1 MSPALAAAA
10 VPDALAAVVDAGVF
24 AGGLTVAAVDVGFA
38 RPRQAAVT
46 LVTFAVV
53 AALVAGGAAL
63 AYRWYFRT
71 EIPEGVTGLIG
82 VSVVALYLNTTS
94 LGSVAIGDNPA
105 LLAPESVFFN
115 LVSLGVAAVLAPVG
129 RYAGDRLAVD
139 VFALS
144 GAKQLE
150 GELSGI
156 VRAVGRF
163 TAVTLPPADDIGDMD
178 TYDPVSPEKK
188 AELAETTLLFPRK
201 LSAAE
206 LRERLVA
213 RLKDEYGVGYV
224 DLDLDEDGTV
234 EYFAVGSRAAGLGPT
249 LAPGSAAVAVAADP
263 PNNATV
269 GDTVQLWR
277 DDPEPKRV
285 ATGEL
290 RGVAGDAVTVALDE
304 SDAERLTAEGGY
316 RLVTL
321 PAEPQADRE
330 FASLLRTA
338 DETMASVAVGAESD
352 LDGSTVGEVGAVVA
366 AVRPAEG
373 SVQPIPPR
381 AYAFGA
387 GDLVYLVGRPGT
399 IRRFEAAAASPADAD
414 GADGTA
420 EPASAADRDAELDDL
435 DDLDDGTDF
444 DAEAGPDDADG
455 SDDGPADGSDADPAD
470 GSDADGADDDGAEHD
485 GTQRS

>member
-1 MSPALAAAA
+1 VSPSLAALLGA
-10 VPDALAAVVDAGVF
+10 DALAAVGEVGAV
-24 AGGLTVAAVDVGFA
+24 AGGLAVAADVGFA

-53 AALVAGGAAL
+53 AALVTAGAAL

-71 EIPEGVTGLIG
+71 EIPEGVTALLG

-115 LVSLGVAAVLAPVG
+115 LVSLGVAAVMAPAG

-163 TAVTLPPADDIGDMD
+163 TAVTLPPADEIGDMD

-188 AELAETTLLFPRK
+188 AELAGTTLLFPRK
-201 LSAAE
+201 LSEPE
-206 LRERLVA
+206 LRERLVG
-213 RLKDEYGVGYV
+213 RIKDEYGVGYV
-224 DLDLDEDGTV
+224 DADLEADGTV

-249 LAPGSAAVAVAADP
+249 LAPGSAAVAVSADP

-304 SDAERLTAEGGY
+304 SDAERLTDEGGY

-330 FASLLRTA
+330 FASLLRNA
-338 DETMASVAVGAESD
+338 DETMASVTVGAGSD

-366 AVRPAEG
+366 AVRPAAG

-381 AYAFGA
+381 AYAFGP
-387 GDLVYLVGRPGT
+387 GDLVYLVGRPGA
-399 IRRFEAAAASPADAD
+399 IRRFEAAAAAPAESDPTE
-414 GADGTA
+414 GTTG
-420 EPASAADRDAELDDL
+420 EASATAREAELGDGDDETAAG
-435 DDLDDGTDF
+435 DAAGAPDDG
-444 DAEAGPDDADG
+444 DATGASGDTDDART
-455 SDDGPADGSDADPAD
+455 DP
-470 GSDADGADDDGAEHD
+470 D

>member
-1 MSPALAAAA
+1 MTLAT
-10 VPDALAAVVDAGVF
+10 AAVVGAEVGGAGADAAVT
-24 AGGLTVAAVDVGFA
+24 AVVAAVDVGFA

-46 LVTFAVV
+46 LTTFAVLAV
-53 AALVAGGAAL
+53 LVAGSASL

-71 EIPEGVTGLIG
+71 EIPDGVTGLLG
-82 VSVVALYLNTTS
+82 VAVVALYLNTTS
-94 LGSVAIGDNPA
+94 LGSVAVGDNPA

-115 LVSLGVAAVLAPVG
+115 LVSLGVAAVMAPIG

-139 VFALS
+139 VFALT

-150 GELSGI
+150 GELSGV

-163 TAVTLPPADDIGDMD
+163 TAVTLPSADAIGDMD

-188 AELAETTLLFPRK
+188 EELAETTLLFARK
-201 LSAAE
+201 LSE
-206 LRERLVA
+206 EDLRERLVD

-224 DLDLDEDGTV
+224 DVDLDAEGRV

-249 LAPGSAAVAVAADP
+249 LAPGSAAVAVATDP
-263 PNNATV
+263 PNNATA

-290 RGVAGDAVTVALDE
+290 RGVADDAVTVALDE
-304 SDAERLTAEGGY
+304 SDAERLVEEGGY

-338 DETMASVAVGAESD
+338 DETMASVTVGAGSD
-352 LDGSTVGEVGAVVA
+352 LAGSTVGEAGTVVA
-366 AVRPAEG
+366 AVRPKKG
-373 SVQPIPPR
+373 SVQPIPRR
-381 AYAFGA
+381 AYTFEA
-387 GDLVYLVGRPGT
+387 GDLVYLVGRPDA
-399 IRRFEAAAASPADAD
+399 IRRFEAAAAAGSTPSDGGDEEGPDGDDGDASDD
-414 GADGTA
+414 G
-420 EPASAADRDAELDDL
+420 DALDDS
-435 DDLDDGTDF
+435 DPSDDG
-444 DAEAGPDDADG
+444 DDADR
-455 SDDGPADGSDADPAD
+455 A
-470 GSDADGADDDGAEHD
+470 
-485 GTQRS
+485 QRS

>member
-1 MSPALAAAA
+1 MSPAGADAVAAG
-10 VPDALAAVVDAGVF
+10 LDAGVVA
-24 AGGLTVAAVDVGFA
+24 AGLAVGAVDVGFA

-46 LVTFAVV
+46 LVTFAAVAVLV
-53 AALVAGGAAL
+53 AAGAAL

-71 EIPEGVTGLIG
+71 EIPEGVTWLLG

-94 LGSVAIGDNPA
+94 LGSVAVGDNPA

-115 LVSLGVAAVLAPVG
+115 LVSLGVAAVTAPVG

-144 GAKQLE
+144 GAKQLD
-150 GELSGI
+150 GELSGM

-163 TAVTLPPADDIGDMD
+163 TAVTLPSVDEIRDMD
-178 TYDPVSPEKK
+178 TYDPVSADKK

-201 LSAAE
+201 LSETE
-206 LRERLVA
+206 LRERLIA

-224 DLDLDEDGTV
+224 DADLGADGTV

-277 DDPEPKRV
+277 DDPEPERV

-304 SDAERLTAEGGY
+304 SDAERLTDEGGY

-330 FASLLRTA
+330 FASLLRNA
-338 DETMASVAVGAESD
+338 DETMASVTVAAGSE

-366 AVRPAEG
+366 AVRPAGG
-373 SVQPIPPR
+373 SVEPIPPR

-387 GDLVYLVGRPGT
+387 GDLVYLVGRPGA
-399 IRRFEAAAASPADAD
+399 IRRFETAAAASGDPDPANDAP
-414 GADGTA
+414 GAPGA
-420 EPASAADRDAELDDL
+420 ASAT
-435 DDLDDGTDF
+435 GS
-444 DAEAGPDDADG
+444 EA
-455 SDDGPADGSDADPAD
+455 GSDAAAGAAVGDAGDTDD
-470 GSDADGADDDGAEHD
+470 GGADPD

>member
-1 MSPALAAAA
+1 VTPALAAVAGADAASVAA
-10 VPDALAAVVDAGVF
+10 V
-24 AGGLTVAAVDVGFA
+24 TAAVDVGFA

-46 LVTFAVV
+46 LVTFAVLAV
-53 AALVAGGAAL
+53 LVAGSAAL

-71 EIPEGVTGLIG
+71 EIPEGVTGLLG
-82 VSVVALYLNTTS
+82 VAVVALYLNTTS

-115 LVSLGVAAVLAPVG
+115 LVSLGVAAVMAPVG

-144 GAKQLE
+144 GAKQLD

-163 TAVTLPPADDIGDMD
+163 TAVTLPSDDEIGDMD

-201 LSAAE
+201 ISEEE
-206 LRERLVA
+206 LRQRLVS
-213 RLKDEYGVGYV
+213 RLKEEYGVGYV
-224 DLDLDEDGTV
+224 DVDLDADGGV

-290 RGVAGDAVTVALDE
+290 RGVAGDAVTLVLDE
-304 SDAERLTAEGGY
+304 SDAERLTDEGGY
-316 RLVTL
+316 RIVTL

-330 FASLLRTA
+330 FASLLRNA
-338 DETMASVAVGAESD
+338 DETMASVTVEAGSD
-352 LDGSTVGEVGAVVA
+352 LDGSTVGDVDTVVA
-366 AVRPAEG
+366 AVRPKEG
-373 SVQPIPPR
+373 SVQPIPSR
-381 AYAFGA
+381 TYAFSA
-387 GDLVYLVGRPGT
+387 GDLVYLVGRPDA
-399 IRRFEAAAASPADAD
+399 IRRFEAAAAAGAEAAPAGGRGD
-414 GADGTA
+414 GAGDG
-420 EPASAADRDAELDDL
+420 EPGDSESGDSEPDDE
-435 DDLDDGTDF
+435 T
-444 DAEAGPDDADG
+444 PDDADR
-455 SDDGPADGSDADPAD
+455 A
-470 GSDADGADDDGAEHD
+470 
-485 GTQRS
+485 QRS

>member
-1 MSPALAAAA
+1 MSPSLA
-10 VPDALAAVVDAGVF
+10 VL
-24 AGGLTVAAVDVGFA
+24 AAVDVGFA

-53 AALVAGGAAL
+53 ATLVAGGAAL

-94 LGSVAIGDNPA
+94 LGSVAVGDNPA

-115 LVSLGVAAVLAPVG
+115 LVSLGVAAVMAPVG

-150 GELSGI
+150 GELSGV

-163 TAVTLPPADDIGDMD
+163 TAVTIPPADEIGDMD

-201 LSAAE
+201 LSAAD
-206 LRERLVA
+206 LRERLVS

-224 DLDLDEDGTV
+224 DVDLDADGTV

-304 SDAERLTAEGGY
+304 SDAERLTEEGDY

-338 DETMASVAVGAESD
+338 DETMASVAVGAGSD

-373 SVQPIPPR
+373 PVQPIPPR

-387 GDLVYLVGRPGT
+387 GDLVYLVGRPDA
-399 IRRFEAAAASPADAD
+399 IRRFEAAAASPPDAE
-414 GADGTA
+414 GADGGIET
-420 EPASAADRDAELDDL
+420 ASAAARDAELDGIDE
-435 DDLDDGTDF
+435 GTDF
-444 DAEAGPDDADG
+444 DAEVDRDEETDPDDVDGDEGDTADG
-455 SDDGPADGSDADPAD
+455 RGDGTTGEDDANRSDADAAD
-470 GSDADGADDDGAEHD
+470 GDAAADPD

>member
-1 MSPALAAAA
+1 MTPALAAVAGADAASVAA
-10 VPDALAAVVDAGVF
+10 V
-24 AGGLTVAAVDVGFA
+24 TAAVDVGFA

-46 LVTFAVV
+46 LVTFAVLAV
-53 AALVAGGAAL
+53 LVAGSAAL

-71 EIPEGVTGLIG
+71 EIPEGVTGLLG
-82 VSVVALYLNTTS
+82 VAVVALYLNTTS

-115 LVSLGVAAVLAPVG
+115 LVSLGVAAVMAPVG

-144 GAKQLE
+144 GAKQLD
-150 GELSGI
+150 GELSGV

-163 TAVTLPPADDIGDMD
+163 TAVTLPSDDEIGDMD

-201 LSAAE
+201 ISEEE
-206 LRERLVA
+206 LRQRLVS
-213 RLKDEYGVGYV
+213 RLKEEYGVGYV
-224 DLDLDEDGTV
+224 DVDLDADGGV

-290 RGVAGDAVTVALDE
+290 RGVAGDAVTLVLDE
-304 SDAERLTAEGGY
+304 SDAERLTDESGY
-316 RLVTL
+316 RIVTL

-330 FASLLRTA
+330 FASLLRNA
-338 DETMASVAVGAESD
+338 DETMASVTVEAGSD
-352 LDGSTVGEVGAVVA
+352 LDGSTVGDVGTVVA
-366 AVRPAEG
+366 AVRPKEG
-373 SVQPIPPR
+373 SVQPIPSR
-381 AYAFGA
+381 AYAFSA
-387 GDLVYLVGRPGT
+387 GDLVYLVGRPDA
-399 IRRFEAAAASPADAD
+399 IRRFEAAAAAGAEAAPAGGRGD
-414 GADGTA
+414 GAGDGGRGDGA
-420 EPASAADRDAELDDL
+420 AGDGEPGDSESGDSEPDDE
-435 DDLDDGTDF
+435 T
-444 DAEAGPDDADG
+444 PDDADR
-455 SDDGPADGSDADPAD
+455 A
-470 GSDADGADDDGAEHD
+470 
-485 GTQRS
+485 QRS

>member
-1 MSPALAAAA
+1 VTPALAAVAGADAASVAA
-10 VPDALAAVVDAGVF
+10 V
-24 AGGLTVAAVDVGFA
+24 TAAVDVGFA

-46 LVTFAVV
+46 LVTFAVLAV
-53 AALVAGGAAL
+53 LVAGSAAL

-71 EIPEGVTGLIG
+71 EIPEGVTGLLG
-82 VSVVALYLNTTS
+82 VAVVALYLNTTS

-115 LVSLGVAAVLAPVG
+115 LVSLGVAAVMAPVG

-144 GAKQLE
+144 GAKQLD
-150 GELSGI
+150 GELSGV

-163 TAVTLPPADDIGDMD
+163 TAVTLPSDDEIGDMD

-201 LSAAE
+201 ISEEE
-206 LRERLVA
+206 LRQRLVS
-213 RLKDEYGVGYV
+213 RLKEEYGVGYV
-224 DLDLDEDGTV
+224 DVDLDADGGV

-290 RGVAGDAVTVALDE
+290 RGVAGDAVTLVLDE
-304 SDAERLTAEGGY
+304 SDAERLTDESGY
-316 RLVTL
+316 RIVTL

-330 FASLLRTA
+330 FASLLRNA
-338 DETMASVAVGAESD
+338 DETMASVTVEAGSD
-352 LDGSTVGEVGAVVA
+352 LDGSTVGDVGTVVA
-366 AVRPAEG
+366 AVRPKEG
-373 SVQPIPPR
+373 SVQPIPSR
-381 AYAFGA
+381 AYAFSA
-387 GDLVYLVGRPGT
+387 GDLVYLVGRPDA
-399 IRRFEAAAASPADAD
+399 IRRFEAAAAAGAEAAPAGGRGD
-414 GADGTA
+414 GAGDGGRGDGA
-420 EPASAADRDAELDDL
+420 AGDGEPGDSESGDSEPDDE
-435 DDLDDGTDF
+435 T
-444 DAEAGPDDADG
+444 PDDADR
-455 SDDGPADGSDADPAD
+455 A
-470 GSDADGADDDGAEHD
+470 
-485 GTQRS
+485 QRS

>member
-1 MSPALAAAA
+1 MSPSLVPLTAL
-10 VPDALAAVVDAGVF
+10 
-24 AGGLTVAAVDVGFA
+24 AAVDVGFA

-53 AALVAGGAAL
+53 ATLVAGGAAL

-71 EIPEGVTGLIG
+71 EIPEGVTGLLG

-94 LGSVAIGDNPA
+94 LGSVAVGDNPA

-115 LVSLGVAAVLAPVG
+115 LVSLGVAAVTAPVG

-150 GELSGI
+150 GELSGV

-163 TAVTLPPADDIGDMD
+163 TAVTLPSADEIGDMD

-206 LRERLVA
+206 LRDRLVG
-213 RLKDEYGVGYV
+213 RIKDEYGVGYV
-224 DLDLDEDGTV
+224 DVDLDADGTV

-249 LAPGSAAVAVAADP
+249 LAPGSAAVAVSADP

-277 DDPEPKRV
+277 DEPEPKRV

-304 SDAERLTAEGGY
+304 SDAERLTDEGDY

-330 FASLLRTA
+330 FASLLRNA
-338 DETMASVAVGAESD
+338 DETMASVTVAAGSD

-366 AVRPAEG
+366 AVRPAGG

-387 GDLVYLVGRPGT
+387 GDLVYLVGRPDA
-399 IRRFEAAAASPADAD
+399 IRRFETAAAAPGESPS
-414 GADGTA
+414 ADGTA
-420 EPASAADRDAELDDL
+420 GAASATARDAELDDI
-435 DDLDDGTDF
+435 DEGTDF
-444 DAEAGPDDADG
+444 
-455 SDDGPADGSDADPAD
+455 
-470 GSDADGADDDGAEHD
+470 GAEVDLDERTGFDEEVEVDDETDSD

>member
-1 MSPALAAAA
+1 VTPAVAGADAASVAA
-10 VPDALAAVVDAGVF
+10 V
-24 AGGLTVAAVDVGFA
+24 TAAVDVGFA

-46 LVTFAVV
+46 LVTFAVLAV
-53 AALVAGGAAL
+53 LVAGSAAL

-71 EIPEGVTGLIG
+71 EIPEGVTGLLS
-82 VSVVALYLNTTS
+82 VAVVALYLNTTS

-115 LVSLGVAAVLAPVG
+115 LVSLGVAAVMAPVG

-144 GAKQLE
+144 GAKQLD

-163 TAVTLPPADDIGDMD
+163 TAVTLPSDDEIGDMD

-201 LSAAE
+201 ISEEE
-206 LRERLVA
+206 LRQRLVS
-213 RLKDEYGVGYV
+213 RLKEEYGVGYV
-224 DLDLDEDGTV
+224 DVDLDADGGV

-290 RGVAGDAVTVALDE
+290 RGVAGDAVTLVLDE
-304 SDAERLTAEGGY
+304 SDAERLTDEGGY
-316 RLVTL
+316 RIVTL

-330 FASLLRTA
+330 FASLLRNA
-338 DETMASVAVGAESD
+338 DETMASVTVEAGSD
-352 LDGSTVGEVGAVVA
+352 LDGSTVGDVDTVVA
-366 AVRPAEG
+366 AVRPKEG
-373 SVQPIPPR
+373 SVQPIPSR
-381 AYAFGA
+381 AYAFSA
-387 GDLVYLVGRPGT
+387 GDLVYLVGRPDA
-399 IRRFEAAAASPADAD
+399 IRRFEAAAAAGAEAAPAGGRGD
-414 GADGTA
+414 GAGDGGRGDGA
-420 EPASAADRDAELDDL
+420 VGDGEPGDSEPGDEI
-435 DDLDDGTDF
+435 
-444 DAEAGPDDADG
+444 PDDADR
-455 SDDGPADGSDADPAD
+455 A
-470 GSDADGADDDGAEHD
+470 
-485 GTQRS
+485 QRS

>member
-1 MSPALAAAA
+1 MTPALAAVAGADAASVAA
-10 VPDALAAVVDAGVF
+10 V
-24 AGGLTVAAVDVGFA
+24 TAAVDVGFA

-46 LVTFAVV
+46 LVTFAVLAV
-53 AALVAGGAAL
+53 LVAGSAAL

-71 EIPEGVTGLIG
+71 EIPEGVTGLLG
-82 VSVVALYLNTTS
+82 VAVVALYLNTTS

-115 LVSLGVAAVLAPVG
+115 LVSLGVAAVMAPVG

-144 GAKQLE
+144 GAKQLD

-163 TAVTLPPADDIGDMD
+163 TAVTLPSDDEIGDMD

-201 LSAAE
+201 ISEEE
-206 LRERLVA
+206 LRQRLVS
-213 RLKDEYGVGYV
+213 RLKEEYGVGYV
-224 DLDLDEDGTV
+224 DVDLDADGGV

-290 RGVAGDAVTVALDE
+290 RGVAGDAVTLVLDE
-304 SDAERLTAEGGY
+304 SDAERLTDEGGY
-316 RLVTL
+316 RIVTL

-330 FASLLRTA
+330 FASLLRNA
-338 DETMASVAVGAESD
+338 DETMASVTVEAGSD
-352 LDGSTVGEVGAVVA
+352 LDGSTVGDVDTVVA
-366 AVRPAEG
+366 AVRPKEG
-373 SVQPIPPR
+373 SVQPIPSR
-381 AYAFGA
+381 AYAFSA
-387 GDLVYLVGRPGT
+387 GDLVYLVGRPDA
-399 IRRFEAAAASPADAD
+399 IRRFEAAAAAGAEAAPAGGRGD
-414 GADGTA
+414 GAGDGGRGDGA
-420 EPASAADRDAELDDL
+420 VGDGEPGDSEPGDE
-435 DDLDDGTDF
+435 T
-444 DAEAGPDDADG
+444 PDDADR
-455 SDDGPADGSDADPAD
+455 A
-470 GSDADGADDDGAEHD
+470 
-485 GTQRS
+485 QRS

>member
-1 MSPALAAAA
+1 MTLAVAAA
-10 VPDALAAVVDAGVF
+10 
-24 AGGLTVAAVDVGFA
+24 AAVDVGFA

-53 AALVAGGAAL
+53 VALAAGGAAL

-71 EIPEGVTGLIG
+71 EIPEGVTALLG

-115 LVSLGVAAVLAPVG
+115 LVSLGVAAVTAPVG

-150 GELSGI
+150 GELSGV
-156 VRAVGRF
+156 VRALGRF
-163 TAVTLPPADDIGDMD
+163 TAVTLPPADEIGDVD
-178 TYDPVSPEKK
+178 TYDPASPEKK
-188 AELAETTLLFPRK
+188 AELAEKTLLFPRK
-201 LSAAE
+201 LSPEA
-206 LRERLVA
+206 LRERLVT

-224 DLDLDEDGTV
+224 DVDLAADGTV

-249 LAPGSAAVAVAADP
+249 LAPGSAAIAVSADP
-263 PNNATV
+263 PNSATV

-285 ATGEL
+285 TTGEL
-290 RGVAGDAVTVALDE
+290 RGVADDAVTVALDE
-304 SDAERLTAEGGY
+304 SDAERLTDEGGY

-321 PAEPQADRE
+321 PAEPRADRE
-330 FASLLRTA
+330 FASLLRNA
-338 DETMASVAVGAESD
+338 DETMASVTVAAGSA
-352 LDGSTVGEVGAVVA
+352 LDGSTVGKLDAVGEVDAVVA

-381 AYAFGA
+381 DYVFGA
-387 GDLVYLVGRPGT
+387 GDLVYLVGGPGA
-399 IRRFEAAAASPADAD
+399 IRRFEAAAATPTEADGGADAD
-414 GADGTA
+414 GWADADGET
-420 EPASAADRDAELDDL
+420 PAADRDAEPN
-435 DDLDDGTDF
+435 
-444 DAEAGPDDADG
+444 DAEPNDADAPG
-455 SDDGPADGSDADPAD
+455 EPPSDDTADR
-470 GSDADGADDDGAEHD
+470 DGASAANPD

>member
-1 MSPALAAAA
+1 VSVVLATLVGGDAALA
-10 VPDALAAVVDAGVF
+10 PITALASI
-24 AGGLTVAAVDVGFA
+24 AAVDVGFA

-46 LVTFAVV
+46 LATFAVV
-53 AALVAGGAAL
+53 AVLVAGGAAL

-71 EIPEGVTGLIG
+71 EIPEGVTGLLG

-94 LGSVAIGDNPA
+94 LGSVAVGDNPA

-129 RYAGDRLAVD
+129 RYAGDRLAVE

-150 GELSGI
+150 GELSGV

-163 TAVTLPPADDIGDMD
+163 TAVTLPPADEIGDMD

-201 LSAAE
+201 LSADA

-224 DLDLDEDGTV
+224 DVDLGADGSI

-249 LAPGSAAVAVAADP
+249 LAPGSAAIAVSTDP
-263 PNNATV
+263 PNNATA

-277 DDPEPKRV
+277 DGPDPERV

-304 SDAERLTAEGGY
+304 SDAERLTDEGGY

-321 PAEPQADRE
+321 PAEPRADRE
-330 FASLLRTA
+330 FASLLRNA
-338 DETMASVAVGAESD
+338 DETMASVAVAAGSD

-366 AVRPAEG
+366 AVRPAGG

-381 AYAFGA
+381 AYVFGA
-387 GDLVYLVGRPGT
+387 DDLVYLVGRPDA
-399 IRRFEAAAASPADAD
+399 IRSFEAAATVGEDGAGDGARPSSSADERGHDAESFEADAD
-414 GADGTA
+414 
-420 EPASAADRDAELDDL
+420 ASVD
-435 DDLDDGTDF
+435 
-444 DAEAGPDDADG
+444 
-455 SDDGPADGSDADPAD
+455 S
-470 GSDADGADDDGAEHD
+470 D

>member
-1 MSPALAAAA
+1 MGADVTRIAP
-10 VPDALAAVVDAGVF
+10 LAAV
-24 AGGLTVAAVDVGFA
+24 VDVGFA

-46 LVTFAVV
+46 LVTFAVLAV
-53 AALVAGGAAL
+53 LIAGSAAL
-63 AYRWYFRT
+63 AYRWYFRA
-71 EIPEGVTGLIG
+71 EIPEGVTGLLG
-82 VSVVALYLNTTS
+82 VAVVALYLNTTS
-94 LGSVAIGDNPA
+94 LGSVAVGDSPG

-115 LVSLGVAAVLAPVG
+115 VVALGVAAVLAPVG

-139 VFALS
+139 VFALT

-163 TAVTLPPADDIGDMD
+163 TAVTLPEADEIGDMD

-188 AELAETTLLFPRK
+188 AELSEKTLLFPRK
-201 LSAAE
+201 LSAAD

-224 DLDLDEDGTV
+224 DVDLAADGAV

-249 LAPGSAAVAVAADP
+249 LAPGSAAIAVVADP
-263 PNNATV
+263 PNNATA

-277 DDPEPKRV
+277 DDPEPKRI

-290 RGVAGDAVTVALDE
+290 RGVADDAVTVAVDE
-304 SDAERLTAEGGY
+304 SDAERLSDEEGY
-316 RLVTL
+316 RIVTL

-338 DETMASVAVGAESD
+338 DETMASVTVGAGSD
-352 LDGSTVGEVGAVVA
+352 LDGSTVGDVDTVVA

-373 SVQPIPPR
+373 SVQPIPPG

-387 GDLVYLVGRPGT
+387 GDLVYLVGRPDA
-399 IRRFEAAAASPADAD
+399 IRRFEAAAEGEPGSKPAD
-414 GADGTA
+414 GA
-420 EPASAADRDAELDDL
+420 
-435 DDLDDGTDF
+435 
-444 DAEAGPDDADG
+444 
-455 SDDGPADGSDADPAD
+455 
-470 GSDADGADDDGAEHD
+470 
-485 GTQRS
+485 QRS

>member
-1 MSPALAAAA
+1 MTLAVAA
-10 VPDALAAVVDAGVF
+10 
-24 AGGLTVAAVDVGFA
+24 AAVDVGFA

-46 LVTFAVV
+46 LATFAVV
-53 AALVAGGAAL
+53 TAIAAGGAAL

-71 EIPEGVTGLIG
+71 EIPEGVTALLG

-105 LLAPESVFFN
+105 LLSPESVFFN
-115 LVSLGVAAVLAPVG
+115 LVSLGVAAVIAPVG

-150 GELSGI
+150 GELSGV

-163 TAVTLPPADDIGDMD
+163 TAVTLPPADEIGDVD

-188 AELAETTLLFPRK
+188 AELAEKTLLFPRK
-201 LSAAE
+201 LSPEA
-206 LRERLVA
+206 LRERLVT

-224 DLDLDEDGTV
+224 DVDLADDGTV
-234 EYFAVGSRAAGLGPT
+234 EYLAVGSRAAGLGPT
-249 LAPGSAAVAVAADP
+249 LAPGSAAIAVSADP

-277 DDPEPKRV
+277 DDPEPTRV

-290 RGVAGDAVTVALDE
+290 RGVADDAVTVALDE
-304 SDAERLTAEGGY
+304 SDAERLTDEGGY

-321 PAEPQADRE
+321 PAEPRADRE
-330 FASLLRTA
+330 FASLLRNA
-338 DETMASVAVGAESD
+338 DETMASVTVAAGSA
-352 LDGSTVGEVGAVVA
+352 LDGSTVGGVDAVGEVDAVVA

-373 SVQPIPPR
+373 SVRPIPPR
-381 AYAFGA
+381 DYAFGA
-387 GDLVYLVGRPGT
+387 GDLVYLVGRPGA
-399 IRRFEAAAASPADAD
+399 IRRFETAAATPAEAEGSTGGDDAEGSAGGDDAEGSAGGDGETSAAGRDAD
-414 GADGTA
+414 GPGETPSDDTADRDG
-420 EPASAADRDAELDDL
+420 ASAAN
-435 DDLDDGTDF
+435 
-444 DAEAGPDDADG
+444 P
-455 SDDGPADGSDADPAD
+455 
-470 GSDADGADDDGAEHD
+470 D

>member
-1 MSPALAAAA
+1 MTLALAAAA
-10 VPDALAAVVDAGVF
+10 GSEAAAVGADVTRIAPLAAV
-24 AGGLTVAAVDVGFA
+24 VDVGFA

-46 LVTFAVV
+46 LVTFAVLAV
-53 AALVAGGAAL
+53 LIAGSAAL
-63 AYRWYFRT
+63 AYRWYFRA
-71 EIPEGVTGLIG
+71 EIPEGVTGLLG
-82 VSVVALYLNTTS
+82 VAVVALYLNTTS
-94 LGSVAIGDNPA
+94 LGSVAVGDSPG

-115 LVSLGVAAVLAPVG
+115 VVALGVAAVLAPVG

-139 VFALS
+139 VFALT

-163 TAVTLPPADDIGDMD
+163 TAVTLPEADEIGDMD

-188 AELAETTLLFPRK
+188 AELSEKTLLFPRK
-201 LSAAE
+201 LSAAD

-224 DLDLDEDGTV
+224 DVDLAADGAV

-249 LAPGSAAVAVAADP
+249 LAPGSAAIAVVADP
-263 PNNATV
+263 PNNATA

-277 DDPEPKRV
+277 DDPEPKRI

-290 RGVAGDAVTVALDE
+290 RGVADDAVTVAVDE
-304 SDAERLTAEGGY
+304 SDAERLSDEEGY
-316 RLVTL
+316 RIVTL

-338 DETMASVAVGAESD
+338 DETMASVTVGAGSD
-352 LDGSTVGEVGAVVA
+352 LDGSTVGDVDTVVA

-373 SVQPIPPR
+373 SVQPIPPG

-387 GDLVYLVGRPGT
+387 GDLVYLVGRPDA
-399 IRRFEAAAASPADAD
+399 IRRFEAAAEGEPGSKPAD
-414 GADGTA
+414 GA
-420 EPASAADRDAELDDL
+420 
-435 DDLDDGTDF
+435 
-444 DAEAGPDDADG
+444 
-455 SDDGPADGSDADPAD
+455 
-470 GSDADGADDDGAEHD
+470 
-485 GTQRS
+485 QRS

>member
-1 MSPALAAAA
+1 MTAAA
-10 VPDALAAVVDAGVF
+10 V
-24 AGGLTVAAVDVGFA
+24 VATAVDVGFA

-46 LVTFAVV
+46 LVTFGVLAV
-53 AALVAGGAAL
+53 LVAGSASL

-71 EIPEGVTGLIG
+71 EIPEGVTGLLG
-82 VSVVALYLNTTS
+82 VAVVALYLNTTS

-115 LVSLGVAAVLAPVG
+115 LVSLGVAAVMAPVG

-150 GELSGI
+150 GELSGV

-163 TAVTLPPADDIGDMD
+163 TAVTLPPADEIGDMD

-188 AELAETTLLFPRK
+188 DELAETTLLFPRK
-201 LSAAE
+201 LSDEE
-206 LRERLVA
+206 LRERLVT
-213 RLKDEYGVGYV
+213 RLKEEYGVGYV
-224 DLDLDEDGTV
+224 DIDLDADGTV

-249 LAPGSAAVAVAADP
+249 LAPGSAAVAVATDP

-304 SDAERLTAEGGY
+304 SDAERLTDEEGY
-316 RLVTL
+316 RTVTL

-338 DETMASVAVGAESD
+338 DETMASVTVEAGSD
-352 LDGSTVGEVGAVVA
+352 LAGSTVGGVRTVVA
-366 AVRPAEG
+366 AVRPKGG
-373 SVQPIPPR
+373 SVQPIPRR
-381 AYAFGA
+381 AYVFGA
-387 GDLVYLVGRPGT
+387 GDLVYLVGRPDA
-399 IRRFEAAAASPADAD
+399 IRRFEAAAAAGADATPSAGGED
-414 GADGTA
+414 G
-420 EPASAADRDAELDDL
+420 DRDGERAVRDEAGTPDDL
-435 DDLDDGTDF
+435 DDDTADDGADDAVASDGDTADDGDETDT
-444 DAEAGPDDADG
+444 PDDADR
-455 SDDGPADGSDADPAD
+455 A
-470 GSDADGADDDGAEHD
+470 
-485 GTQRS
+485 QRS

>member
-1 MSPALAAAA
+1 MTLAAAA
-10 VPDALAAVVDAGVF
+10 VAVAEAATASADPASVTAVTA
-24 AGGLTVAAVDVGFA
+24 TAVDVGFA

-53 AALVAGGAAL
+53 AALVAGSAAL

-71 EIPEGVTGLIG
+71 EIPEGVTGLLG
-82 VSVVALYLNTTS
+82 VAVVALYLNTTS

-115 LVSLGVAAVLAPVG
+115 LVSIGVAAVMAPVG

-144 GAKQLE
+144 GAKQLD
-150 GELSGI
+150 GELTGI

-163 TAVTLPPADDIGDMD
+163 TAVTLPAVEEIGDMD

-201 LSAAE
+201 LSE
-206 LRERLVA
+206 EDLRQRLVS
-213 RLKDEYGVGYV
+213 RLKEEYGVGYV
-224 DLDLDEDGTV
+224 DIDLDADGTV

-249 LAPGSAAVAVAADP
+249 LAPGSAAIAVAADP
-263 PNNATV
+263 PNNATA

-285 ATGEL
+285 VTGEL
-290 RGVAGDAVTVALDE
+290 RGVADDAVTVAVDE
-304 SDAERLTAEGGY
+304 SDAERLADEGGY

-330 FASLLRTA
+330 FASLLRNA
-338 DETMASVAVGAESD
+338 DETMASVTVEAGSD
-352 LDGSTVGEVGAVVA
+352 LDGSTVGEVGTVVA
-366 AVRPAEG
+366 AVRPREG

-387 GDLVYLVGRPGT
+387 GDLVYLVGRPDA
-399 IRRFEAAAASPADAD
+399 IRRFEAAAAAGAETPSAD
-414 GADGTA
+414 GGDGAGGDGGSGDDAADGDTDA
-420 EPASAADRDAELDDL
+420 TESPDRA
-435 DDLDDGTDF
+435 
-444 DAEAGPDDADG
+444 
-455 SDDGPADGSDADPAD
+455 
-470 GSDADGADDDGAEHD
+470 D

>member
-1 MSPALAAAA
+1 MTLALG
-10 VPDALAAVVDAGVF
+10 ALVG
-24 AGGLTVAAVDVGFA
+24 AAVDVGFS
-38 RPRQAAVT
+38 RPRQAAVA

-53 AALVAGGAAL
+53 AALVAGSAAL
-63 AYRWYFRT
+63 AYRWYFRA

-94 LGSVAIGDNPA
+94 LGSVAVGDNPA

-115 LVSLGVAAVLAPVG
+115 LVSLGVAAVMAPVG

-144 GAKQLE
+144 GAKQLD
-150 GELSGI
+150 GELSGV

-163 TAVTLPPADDIGDMD
+163 TAVTIPPADEIGDMD

-201 LSAAE
+201 LSEAA

-213 RLKDEYGVGYV
+213 RLKEEYGVGYV
-224 DLDLDEDGTV
+224 DVDLDADGTV
-234 EYFAVGSRAAGLGPT
+234 DYFAVGSRAAGLGPT
-249 LAPGSAAVAVAADP
+249 LAPGSAAVAVSADP

-277 DDPEPKRV
+277 DDPELERV

-304 SDAERLTAEGGY
+304 SDAERLTDEGGY
-316 RLVTL
+316 RVVTL

-330 FASLLRTA
+330 FASLLRNA
-338 DETMASVAVGAESD
+338 DETMASVTVAAGSD

-381 AYAFGA
+381 SYTFDA
-387 GDLVYLVGRPGT
+387 GDLVYLVGRPDA
-399 IRRFEAAAASPADAD
+399 IRRFETAAAASDEA
-414 GADGTA
+414 GGSGGSNGR
-420 EPASAADRDAELDDL
+420 ASAAERDAELDDGDGIASTDGG
-435 DDLDDGTDF
+435 DDR
-444 DAEAGPDDADG
+444 DG
-455 SDDGPADGSDADPAD
+455 SDPPVG
-470 GSDADGADDDGAEHD
+470 

>member
-1 MSPALAAAA
+1 MTPL
-10 VPDALAAVVDAGVF
+10 VAAVVEA
-24 AGGLTVAAVDVGFA
+24 AAIGLAAVDVGFG

-46 LVTFAVV
+46 LVTVAVV
-53 AALVAGGAAL
+53 TVLVAGGAAL

-71 EIPEGVTGLIG
+71 EIPEGVTSLLG
-82 VSVVALYLNTTS
+82 VAVVALYLNTTS
-94 LGSVAIGDNPA
+94 LGSVAIGENPA
-105 LLAPESVFFN
+105 LLSPESVLFN
-115 LVSLGVAAVLAPVG
+115 LVSLGVAAVTAPVG

-150 GELSGI
+150 GELTGI

-163 TAVTLPPADDIGDMD
+163 TAVTLPPADEIGDMD

-188 AELAETTLLFPRK
+188 AEIAETTLLFARK
-201 LSAAE
+201 LSGSE
-206 LRERLVA
+206 LRERLVS
-213 RLKDEYGVGYV
+213 RLKAEYGVGYV
-224 DLDLDEDGTV
+224 DVDLDADGTV

-277 DDPEPKRV
+277 DEPEPERV

-304 SDAERLTAEGGY
+304 SDAERLTDEAGY

-330 FASLLRTA
+330 FASLLRNA
-338 DETMASVAVGAESD
+338 DETMASVAVGAGSD

-366 AVRPAEG
+366 AVRPAES
-373 SVQPIPPR
+373 SVRPIPPR
-381 AYAFGA
+381 SYAFGA
-387 GDLVYLVGRPGT
+387 GDLVYLVGRPDA
-399 IRRFEAAAASPADAD
+399 IRRFETAAAAPADGDWA
-414 GADGTA
+414 T
-420 EPASAADRDAELDDL
+420 EASSAVELDDPEIGV
-435 DDLDDGTDF
+435 D
-444 DAEAGPDDADG
+444 DAEPDDAGDETEVN
-455 SDDGPADGSDADPAD
+455 DADAEGSDAPA
-470 GSDADGADDDGAEHD
+470 GPD